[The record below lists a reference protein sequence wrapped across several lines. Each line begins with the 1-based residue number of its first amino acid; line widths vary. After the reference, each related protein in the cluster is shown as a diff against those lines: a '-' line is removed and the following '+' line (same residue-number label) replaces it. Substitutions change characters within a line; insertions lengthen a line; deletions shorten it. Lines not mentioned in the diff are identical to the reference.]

1 MTFIRSHVNSY
12 SPLPYIFQAGFA
24 LAFYSSWKVTLA
36 VLACVPV
43 MASATGWMLKL
54 NQTKSVRDNAAYAE
68 AGTIVYQVAAN
79 IRTILA
85 LNAGE
90 ELIEK
95 FEAATKKAYDGA
107 ISQLVMLGIAN
118 GALMSSFMLA
128 YIVVVGYGSFLLYD
142 AVQSSGCDPS
152 GAITGAETCNP
163 AGEDIF
169 LALMGVIFGG
179 ATIPQISAALEAL
192 QGSRAA
198 CFPALLA
205 MSRVSS
211 SGDEKLDI
219 ETTERSEALQRRS
232 STAPLPKY
240 AIDVSSH
247 LGEKPK
253 KVVGKIEFKDVSF
266 AYPTRTEV
274 QVFDGFNLTIEA
286 GKTVALVGP
295 SGSGKSTTV
304 GLIER
309 FYDPIAGSVSLDGV
323 DLRSL
328 NVAWLRKQ
336 IGLVSQ
342 EPALFA
348 TTIKENIRIAK
359 PDATDKEIEQ
369 AARDANAHDFIT
381 SLEKGYDTHV
391 GDKGA
396 QLSGGQKQRIAI
408 ARTLI
413 TKPKVILLD
422 EATRYVLNIFLYY
435 FVWHEWSSDRKE
447 NGTSPVMNVS
457 LL

>member
-1 MTFIRSHVNSY
+1 
-12 SPLPYIFQAGFA
+12 
-24 LAFYSSWKVTLA
+24 
-36 VLACVPV
+36 
-43 MASATGWMLKL
+43 MLKI
-54 NQTKSVRDNAAYAE
+54 NQTKSARDNAAYAE
-68 AGTIVYQVAAN
+68 AGSVVYQVVAN

-85 LNAGE
+85 LNAGDE
-90 ELIEK
+90 MIEK

-107 ISQLVMLGIAN
+107 ISQLVMMGIAN
-118 GALMSSFMLA
+118 GALMSSFMLG
-128 YIVVVGYGSFLLYD
+128 YIVVIGYGSYLLYD
-142 AVQSSGCDPS
+142 NVKSTGCDPS
-152 GAITGAETCNP
+152 GAITDAVACKP
-163 AGEDIF
+163 AGENIF

-179 ATIPQISAALEAL
+179 ATIPQISAALEAI

-205 MSRVSS
+205 ISRVSAT
-211 SGDEKLDI
+211 GDPHVDKEA
-219 ETTERSEALQRRS
+219 TERNEALQRRS
-232 STAPLPKY
+232 SMSALPQYK
-240 AIDVSSH
+240 IDVSSP
-247 LGEKPK
+247 LGEKPSE
-253 KVVGKIEFKDVSF
+253 VVGKIEFKDVSF
-266 AYPTRTEV
+266 AYPTRPESEV
-274 QVFDGFNLTIEA
+274 FSGFNLTIEA

-309 FYDPIAGSVSLDGV
+309 YYDPLSGSVSLDGV
-323 DLRSL
+323 DLRRL
-328 NVAWLRKQ
+328 NVAWLRMH

-348 TTIKENIRIAK
+348 TTIKENIKIAK
-359 PDATDKEIEQ
+359 PDATDKEVEE
-369 AARDANAHDFIT
+369 AARAANAHDFIS

-422 EATRYVLNIFLYY
+422 EATRYVQEICLL
-435 FVWHEWSSDRKE
+435 
-447 NGTSPVMNVS
+447 S
-457 LL
+457 LHCDC

>member
-1 MTFIRSHVNSY
+1 LV
-12 SPLPYIFQAGFA
+12 
-24 LAFYSSWKVTLA
+24 FYSSWRVTLA
-36 VLACVPV
+36 VLACIPLI
-43 MASATGWMLKL
+43 AFSTGLMLSR
-54 NQTKSVRDNAAYAE
+54 NSTKTSRNNAAYAK
-68 AGTIVYQVAAN
+68 AGAVVYQTVAN

-90 ELIEK
+90 EMIEK
-95 FEAATKKAYDGA
+95 FEAATKEAYDGA
-107 ISQLVMLGIAN
+107 ISQLFMLGVAN
-118 GALMSSFMLA
+118 GALMASFMVC
-128 YIVVVGYGSFLLYD
+128 YVVVIGYGAFLLYD
-142 AVQSSGCDPS
+142 PVRDTGCDPS
-152 GAITGAETCNP
+152 GAITGATACSP

-179 ATIPQISAALEAL
+179 ATMPQISAAMEAI

-205 MSRVSS
+205 MSRVSPT
-211 SGDEKLDI
+211 GDAAADKDAEQ
-219 ETTERSEALQRRS
+219 RSEALRRRS
-232 STAPLPKY
+232 SARPLPKY
-240 AIDVSSH
+240 AIDVSSP
-247 LGEKPK
+247 LGEKPSQ
-253 KVVGKIEFKDVSF
+253 VVGKIEFNDVTFS
-266 AYPTRTEV
+266 YPTRQEIK
-274 QVFDGFNLTIEA
+274 VFDGFNLTIEA

-295 SGSGKSTTV
+295 SGSGKSTVV

-309 FYDPIAGSVSLDGV
+309 FYDPLSGSVSLDGV

-328 NVAWLRKQ
+328 NVSWLRKQ

-359 PDATDKEIEQ
+359 PDATDEEIEEV
-369 AARDANAHDFIT
+369 ARSANAHDFIS

-413 TKPKVILLD
+413 TKPKAILLD
-422 EATRYVLNIFLYY
+422 EATRYVLFRGFL
-435 FVWHEWSSDRKE
+435 
-447 NGTSPVMNVS
+447 P
-457 LL
+457 

>member
-1 MTFIRSHVNSY
+1 
-12 SPLPYIFQAGFA
+12 
-24 LAFYSSWKVTLA
+24 
-36 VLACVPV
+36 
-43 MASATGWMLKL
+43 MASVTGWMLKL
-54 NQTKSVRDNAAYAE
+54 NQTKSARDNAAYAE
-68 AGTIVYQVAAN
+68 AGAIVYQVAAN

-85 LNAGE
+85 LNAGQE
-90 ELIEK
+90 MIEK

-107 ISQLVMLGIAN
+107 VSQLVMLGIAN

-128 YIVVVGYGSFLLYD
+128 YIVVIGYGAFLLYD
-142 AVQSSGCDPS
+142 SVKSSGCDPS
-152 GAITGAETCNP
+152 GAITGAVKCNP

-169 LALMGVIFGG
+169 LALMGVVFGG
-179 ATIPQISAALEAL
+179 ATMPQISAALEAI

-205 MSRVSS
+205 MSRVSAT
-211 SGDEKLDI
+211 GDESLDQ
-219 ETTERSEALQRRS
+219 EATERSEALQRRS
-232 STAPLPKY
+232 SMSALPKY
-240 AIDVSSH
+240 AIDVSSPF
-247 LGEKPK
+247 GDKPK
-253 KVVGKIEFKDVSF
+253 EVVGKIEFKDVSF
-266 AYPTRTEV
+266 AYPTRSEA
-274 QVFDGFNLTIEA
+274 QVFDGFNLTVEA
-286 GKTVALVGP
+286 GTTVALVGP

-304 GLIER
+304 SLIER
-309 FYDPIAGSVSLDGV
+309 FYDPTSGSVTLDGV
-323 DLRSL
+323 DLRKL
-328 NVAWLRKQ
+328 NVAWLRSH

-359 PDATDKEIEQ
+359 PDATDKEIEE
-369 AARDANAHDFIT
+369 AARAANAHDFIS

-422 EATRYVLNIFLYY
+422 EATRYVDHIQAVEASIVGCQFYKRIA
-435 FVWHEWSSDRKE
+435 DQ
-447 NGTSPVMNVS
+447 
-457 LL
+457 

>member
-1 MTFIRSHVNSY
+1 M
-12 SPLPYIFQAGFA
+12 
-24 LAFYSSWKVTLA
+24 AFYSSWRVTLA
-36 VLACVPV
+36 VLATVPV
-43 MASATGWMLKL
+43 MAGGTGWLLKL
-54 NQTKSVRDNAAYAE
+54 NQTKSARDSAAYAE

-79 IRTILA
+79 VRTILA

-95 FEAATKKAYDGA
+95 FETATKKAYDGA
-107 ISQLVMLGIAN
+107 ISQLLMLGIAN
-118 GALMSSFMLA
+118 GSLMSSFMLA

-142 AVQSSGCDPS
+142 AVSNSGCDPS
-152 GAITGAETCNP
+152 GAITGSVACKP

-179 ATIPQISAALEAL
+179 ATMPQISAAMEAI

-198 CFPALLA
+198 CFPALMA
-205 MSRVSS
+205 MSRVSDT
-211 SGDEKLDI
+211 GDEKTDKEI
-219 ETTERSEALQRRS
+219 RERGEALQRRS
-232 STAPLPKY
+232 TISALPKY
-240 AIDVSSH
+240 AIDVSSP
-247 LGEKPK
+247 LGLKPET
-253 KVVGKIEFKDVSF
+253 VTGKIEFKDVSF
-266 AYPTRTEV
+266 AYPTRTEA

-309 FYDPIAGSVSLDGV
+309 YYDPLVGTVTLDGN
-323 DLRSL
+323 DLRTL
-328 NVAWLRKQ
+328 NVSWLRKQ

-359 PDATDKEIEQ
+359 PEATDKEVEE
-369 AARDANAHDFIT
+369 AARGANAHDFIS

-413 TKPKVILLD
+413 TNPKIILLD
-422 EATRYVLNIFLYY
+422 EATR
-435 FVWHEWSSDRKE
+435 
-447 NGTSPVMNVS
+447 
-457 LL
+457 